1 LTAATIR
8 AAGPADAERLSL
20 VGRATFL
27 ETFAGLLDE
36 DAILGHCRVKHAPEV
51 YAGWLADGESRL
63 WLAEASEGRAP
74 VGYAVL
80 TAPDLPEA
88 GSQEGDIEIRRIY
101 LLSRFQGGG
110 TGRALMEA
118 ALAAAREAGR
128 RRVVLGAYRENP
140 VVAFYERF
148 GFQVIGERKFQVGP
162 RTYDDVVLA
171 LTL

>member
-1 LTAATIR
+1 LKAVIR
-8 AAGPADAERLSL
+8 EAGASDAERLSL

-27 ETFAGLLDE
+27 ETFAGILDE
-36 DAILGHCRVKHAPEV
+36 DAILGHCRTKHGPEV

-63 WLAEASEGRAP
+63 WLAEAEPGRAP
-74 VGYAVL
+74 VGFAVL
-80 TAPDLPEA
+80 TEPDLPEA
-88 GSQEGDIEIRRIY
+88 RPEPGDVEIRRIY

-110 TGRALMEA
+110 LGRALMEV
-118 ALAAAREAGR
+118 ALDAARATGK

-140 VVAFYERF
+140 VVPFYERF
-148 GFQVIGERKFQVGP
+148 GFAVIGERRFQVGP

>member
-1 LTAATIR
+1 M
-8 AAGPADAERLSL
+8 
-20 VGRATFL
+20 
-27 ETFAGLLDE
+27 
-36 DAILGHCRVKHAPEV
+36 KHAPEV

-63 WLAEASEGRAP
+63 WLAEAEPGRAP

-88 GSQEGDIEIRRIY
+88 GLRAADVEIRRIY

-110 TGRALMEA
+110 VGRALMES
-118 ALAAAREAGR
+118 ALRAAREAGK

-140 VVAFYERF
+140 VVGFYERF
-148 GFQVIGERKFQVGP
+148 GFEVIGERKFHVGP